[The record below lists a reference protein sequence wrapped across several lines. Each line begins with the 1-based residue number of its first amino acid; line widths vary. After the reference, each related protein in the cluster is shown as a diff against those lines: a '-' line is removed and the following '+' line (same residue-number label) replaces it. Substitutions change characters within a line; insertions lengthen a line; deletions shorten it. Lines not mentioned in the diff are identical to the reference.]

1 MTSKEG
7 SVVAVAKR
15 ERYTVVRLLL
25 CCIAVNLRIW
35 LQKKTASKSRQGDP
49 IKKCKSI
56 TQLRLC
62 TSTPVIYTHNL
73 HATIYMENAS
83 AAYLFMRAFQSQSCP
98 A

>member
-1 MTSKEG
+1 M
-7 SVVAVAKR
+7 AVAKR

-35 LQKKTASKSRQGDP
+35 LQKKQHQKVVRVIQL
-49 IKKCKSI
+49 KKCKSI

-73 HATIYMENAS
+73 HATIYMGNAS

>member
-15 ERYTVVRLLL
+15 ERFTVVRS
-25 CCIAVNLRIW
+25 AVTTGYGYH
-35 LQKKTASKSRQGDP
+35 KKKQHQIVRVIQL
-49 IKKCKSI
+49 KKCKSI

-73 HATIYMENAS
+73 HATIYMGNAS